1 MKSYKYTY
9 KELSLRLLRTE
20 GAIKRRYHD
29 LKIKEWPIRQEPH
42 GIWTDEQINTVIQ
55 MYQKGY
61 RCAVIK
67 DYIDKSEQGE
77 CIYEDGIIRKD
88 AAIHCS
94 EGRKN

>member
-1 MKSYKYTY
+1 MDRRADKY
-9 KELSLRLLRTE
+9 S
-20 GAIKRRYHD
+20 H
-29 LKIKEWPIRQEPH
+29 
-42 GIWTDEQINTVIQ
+42 TDVS
-55 MYQKGY
+55 KGY

-94 EGRKN
+94 EGRKKLKIE